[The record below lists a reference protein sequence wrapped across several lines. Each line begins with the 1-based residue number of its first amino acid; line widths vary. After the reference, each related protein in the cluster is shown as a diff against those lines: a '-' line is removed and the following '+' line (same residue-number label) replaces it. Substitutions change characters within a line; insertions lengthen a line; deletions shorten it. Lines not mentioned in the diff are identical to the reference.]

1 MRVIVLGAAGLLGRE
16 VVREVSARGNEVTA
30 FVRRPPTLAFDKRV
44 RIETGDARELASVS
58 RVIEGHDAVV
68 NTIGGGTLGWNDV
81 ESSTTTIA
89 VNAARNVGVR
99 RYIAMSAGM
108 VALEPPISLLFR
120 FVLRPLLFEHIYA
133 EHLRVEAIVRASMLL
148 WTIVRP
154 PRLTGRPPRGYIA
167 SLERQKGCLSA
178 SRADVAAFIATEIER
193 NEYVCRAAFI
203 ASRLSHLGNVSKFQ
217 NEGRTR

>member
-16 VVREVSARGNEVTA
+16 VVREVGARGHEVTV
-30 FVRRPPTLAFDKRV
+30 FVRRPPTLAFDKGV
-44 RIETGDARELASVS
+44 RIETGDAHDLPSVS

-68 NTIGGGTLGWNDV
+68 NAIGSGTLRYNDV
-81 ESSTTTIA
+81 ESSTTAIA
-89 VNAARNVGVR
+89 VNAARNLGVR

-120 FVLRPLLFEHIYA
+120 FVLRPLLLEHTYA
-133 EHLRVEAIVRASMLL
+133 EHLRVEAIVRASTLL

-154 PRLTGRPPRGYIA
+154 PRLTMRPARGYIA
-167 SLERQKGCLSA
+167 SLERQKGSVSV
-178 SRADVAAFIATEIER
+178 SRADVAAFIATEIEK

-203 ASRLSHLGNVSKFQ
+203 ASRRVSP
-217 NEGRTR
+217 R